1 MQTQKKVRSNK
12 KQFPRKRRGRGRQRR
27 QGNSF
32 TMPITKKAVPTS
44 FRSIIPTELDVE
56 FLFIRNFTNSGAAP
70 AVTKRFIPNSIWC
83 PDPVSFAHAATGFT
97 EYQSLFSLYRV
108 VRYHYSIVAVNN
120 EAFPVSVYITNTNA
134 DPSVSQALSEA
145 GNDLSQRRVLSA
157 KGGLDKVTIM
167 KGYNVATVVGSNDI
181 EYDDDYR
188 ATMSSGSEASPADL
202 IWLGVGCESLS
213 GANITNGVSF
223 ILTLKQTTRLY
234 DRQILSQGVTVK
246 PKTALG
252 NAVEYT

>member
-1 MQTQKKVRSNK
+1 
-12 KQFPRKRRGRGRQRR
+12 
-27 QGNSF
+27 
-32 TMPITKKAVPTS
+32 
-44 FRSIIPTELDVE
+44 
-56 FLFIRNFTNSGAAP
+56 
-70 AVTKRFIPNSIWC
+70 
-83 PDPVSFAHAATGFT
+83 
-97 EYQSLFSLYRV
+97 
-108 VRYHYSIVAVNN
+108 VAVNN